1 MRLPPRAPPWKGTG
15 QMRNPPATRD
25 GREPL
30 RVRVPPLPLMEA
42 IRPDEGP
49 VPKTGRGASPC
60 GCESHRFLHTAV
72 VQRTRRRALTPETRV
87 QLSVAVLDARSS
99 NGRTPDCYSGY
110 GGSSPPLAAATP
122 GGRGSRHAVA
132 TRVTQVRVLFGRPC
146 RSDATERGSFH
157 RATPRAMGSRAGSRR
172 GKTRHNCPRSTRF
185 TDRRLCGCRSRVRI
199 SERHSEDESSN
210 LSNHTQV
217 HTTRRG

>member
-1 MRLPPRAPPWKGTG
+1 MQVRPLPSTQQLAVAQWDRAPPSEGG
-15 QMRNPPATRD
+15 GHRFESCRRD
-25 GREPL
+25 AAITE
-30 RVRVPPLPLMEA
+30 V

-110 GGSSPPLAAATP
+110 GGSSPSLAAAAP
-122 GGRGSRHAVA
+122 GGRGSRHAAA
-132 TRVTQVRVLFGRPC
+132 TRVTQVRVLFGRP
-146 RSDATERGSFH
+146 SQIMWSSFNGEDL
-157 RATPRAMGSRAGSRR
+157 RTP
-172 GKTRHNCPRSTRF
+172 
-185 TDRRLCGCRSRVRI
+185 L
-199 SERHSEDESSN
+199 
-210 LSNHTQV
+210 
-217 HTTRRG
+217 